1 MRLLDHPWAQ
11 FATSADHLEELE
23 ELHVDG
29 GGVVQTPR
37 LVQFFNS
44 LAARGVNIC
53 FKKCSTYNYFIGTP
67 DPGFFKRTAHSRPNK
82 VSICLS
88 DKDHLTPMMEGLLR
102 EVDMKDAEFETNLTN
117 LTGSNNKKIWAM
129 LRQVRRLLIWKEDEE
144 LEEEEEEVVTTSQIL
159 STLAASAEMRDPL
172 REVYIPKAL
181 LLKNQSWLV
190 ELGGKDALKK
200 IPPRPW
206 DDKVGIEAV
215 KAPTGYRL
223 SLKTV

>member
-1 MRLLDHPWAQ
+1 
-11 FATSADHLEELE
+11 
-23 ELHVDG
+23 
-29 GGVVQTPR
+29 
-37 LVQFFNS
+37 
-44 LAARGVNIC
+44 
-53 FKKCSTYNYFIGTP
+53 
-67 DPGFFKRTAHSRPNK
+67 
-82 VSICLS
+82 
-88 DKDHLTPMMEGLLR
+88 MMEGLLR

-172 REVYIPKAL
+172 CEVYIPKAL

-206 DDKVGIEAV
+206 DDKVCIEAV
-215 KAPTGYRL
+215 KTPTGYRL